1 MSTDNGSFKL
11 PKNFFDENP
20 VKELSTAQLT
30 YFQTV
35 TISIPGFNDE
45 IEKIVV
51 PFMES
56 DRLEEYEREREQI
69 LQINHAEDA
78 IQYMRKTKE
87 MQNRGIL
94 IEKILSMQDDV
105 MPLILKR
112 LVNSA
117 HDVFIETATI
127 ALAYADMRYVE
138 QLHDIFNDI
147 RSSYARSE
155 ASLVFGVKKR
165 KDFAPLL
172 LEQYKKIKQ
181 ECQEKDYE
189 QGPLLALYLIYH
201 EKG

>member
-20 VKELSTAQLT
+20 VQELSTAQLT
-30 YFQTV
+30 YFHIV
-35 TISIPGFNDE
+35 TSSIPGLNDE
-45 IEKIVV
+45 VEKMVV
-51 PFMES
+51 PTMEP
-56 DRLEEYEREREQI
+56 DRLEKYEKEREQI
-69 LQINHAEDA
+69 LQINQAEEA
-78 IQYMRKTKE
+78 IQCMRKIKE
-87 MQNRGIL
+87 PQNRGIL
-94 IEKILSMQDDV
+94 LEKVLSMQDDV

-117 HDVFIETATI
+117 HDVFIETAAI

-138 QLHDIFNDI
+138 QLYDIFNDI
-147 RSSYARSE
+147 RSPYARSE

-172 LEQYKKIKQ
+172 LEQYRKIKQ

-189 QGPLLALYLIYH
+189 QGPLLALYLIFH
-201 EKG
+201 EKW